1 MNNIKRML
9 SIGVAGVII
18 VVILSLVLSETTPG
32 ISASLS
38 ALLGKT
44 ATPAPSAGQAIPL
57 KPITG
62 LSSLTAT
69 AKINVNGLI
78 NNENAQGD
86 LNAVIAT
93 NNQGQS
99 KITVTGSLLGTIAA
113 QMGGSVVG
121 LFTPSSVDIYKVPAG
136 SYIVI
141 NSLIPVC
148 VKPSDPAT
156 TEALGE
162 FSPQGLMSMLTGKE
176 VARGTLAGQ
185 ETYNGAVLNH
195 YVLNGDAF
203 LAAAKKSSDPKLKA
217 FGDAL
222 WDAGDADLYV
232 DAKDLYP
239 VAFRN
244 NFSGTYDPLKFEGNF
259 EVSIQLTGVNTNPTI
274 TLPASC
280 KNPITP

>member
-1 MNNIKRML
+1 MKNKRNW
-9 SIGVAGVII
+9 SIVGATLTVAVIA
-18 VVILSLVLSETTPG
+18 ILLFGSKAAFSTSP
-32 ISASLS
+32 
-38 ALLGKT
+38 LLGFGSQT
-44 ATPAPSAGQAIPL
+44 RTPTPPAGQAIPI
-57 KPITG
+57 KPIAG

-156 TEALGE
+156 TEALAE

-176 VARGTLAGQ
+176 VARGNLAGQ

-259 EVSIQLTGVNTNPTI
+259 DVSIQLTGVNTNPTI

>member
-1 MNNIKRML
+1 MNINKR
-9 SIGVAGVII
+9 SFGFGI
-18 VVILSLVLSETTPG
+18 VFTLAIAAFLFLGTRIAYSTTP
-32 ISASLS
+32 
-38 ALLGKT
+38 LLAFGA
-44 ATPAPSAGQAIPL
+44 ATQTPTPPAGQPIPV
-57 KPITG
+57 KPIAG

-69 AKINVNGLI
+69 AKINANGLI
-78 NNENAQGD
+78 NSEKVDGD

-93 NNQGQS
+93 NSQGQS

-121 LFTPSSVDIYKVPAG
+121 LFTPSSVDIYKVPTG

-148 VKPSDPAT
+148 VKPSDPAA
-156 TEALGE
+156 TEALNE
-162 FSPQGLMSMLTGKE
+162 FSPQGLMSMLTNRD
-176 VARGTLAGQ
+176 VARGKLIGQ
-185 ETYNGAVLNH
+185 ETYNSQALNH
-195 YVLNGDAF
+195 YLLNGDAF

-232 DAKDLYP
+232 DSKELYP
-239 VAFRN
+239 VAFHN
-244 NFSGTYDPLKFEGNF
+244 NFSGTFAPLGFEGNF
-259 EVSIQLTGVNTNPTI
+259 DVSVQLTGVNTNPAI

-280 KNPITP
+280 KNPITT